1 MKPATVEKAVRE
13 LRSVPREQFSS
24 LHHLLH
30 SMLMSAGR
38 YALTD
43 ISGECFPL
51 VQNGNGKFEIAE
63 WLLPNP
69 LGASND

>member
-13 LRSVPREQFSS
+13 LRSAPREKFGS

-38 YALTD
+38 ITLTD
-43 ISGECFPL
+43 INGERFPI

-69 LGASND
+69 PGAFND

>member
-13 LRSVPREQFSS
+13 LRGVPREKFGS

-38 YALTD
+38 ITLTD
-43 ISGECFPL
+43 INGKCFPI
-51 VQNGNGKFEIAE
+51 VQNGNGKFEIAD
-63 WLLPNP
+63 WLLPNQP
-69 LGASND
+69 GASNE

>member
-1 MKPATVEKAVRE
+1 MKSDTEEKTVRE
-13 LRSVPREQFSS
+13 LRSVLREKFGS
-24 LHHLLH
+24 LHHLSH

-38 YALTD
+38 ITLTE
-43 ISGECFPL
+43 INGERFPI

-69 LGASND
+69 PRAFND

>member
-1 MKPATVEKAVRE
+1 MKPVTVEKAVCE
-13 LRSVPREQFSS
+13 LRSTPREKFGSM
-24 LHHLLH
+24 HYMLH

-38 YALTD
+38 IGLAD
-43 ISGECFPL
+43 INGECFPI

-69 LGASND
+69 PGADR

>member
-1 MKPATVEKAVRE
+1 
-13 LRSVPREQFSS
+13 
-24 LHHLLH
+24 
-30 SMLMSAGR
+30 MLMSAGR

-43 ISGECFPL
+43 INGESFPL

-69 LGASND
+69 LGAAQ